1 MYKFKLAIDIR
12 NKHIR
17 MRKTFIRLLFKR
29 FLLIFINLIRARF
42 GYNILMRIFLIGP
55 MASGKTT
62 IGQKIAKHLRI
73 NFIDTDHQIE
83 KKSGVEISWIFD
95 IEGEEKFRNRE
106 SQMLK
111 KVCREEN
118 CVISTGGGVVIKK
131 ENRDL
136 LRKSGLIIYLE
147 ASVQS
152 QLERTLLDKS
162 RPLLDSKD
170 KELTLIKL
178 KKERS
183 PLYEEIA
190 NITIKESERSHN
202 DILQEILKKIKD
214 K

>member
-1 MYKFKLAIDIR
+1 
-12 NKHIR
+12 

-62 IGQKIAKHLRI
+62 IGQKIAKHLEI

-83 KKSGVEISWIFD
+83 KKTGVEISWIFD

-152 QLERTLLDKS
+152 QLERTFLDKS

>member
-1 MYKFKLAIDIR
+1 
-12 NKHIR
+12 
-17 MRKTFIRLLFKR
+17 
-29 FLLIFINLIRARF
+29 
-42 GYNILMRIFLIGP
+42 MRIFLIGP

-62 IGQKIAKHLRI
+62 IGQKIAKHLGI

-118 CVISTGGGVVIKK
+118 CVISTGGGVVIKR

>member
-1 MYKFKLAIDIR
+1 
-12 NKHIR
+12 
-17 MRKTFIRLLFKR
+17 
-29 FLLIFINLIRARF
+29 
-42 GYNILMRIFLIGP
+42 MRIFLIGP

-62 IGQKIAKHLRI
+62 IGQKIAKHLEI

-83 KKSGVEISWIFD
+83 KKTGVEISWIFD